1 MPAFAYQALDANGKT
16 QRGVLQGDTARAV
29 RGSLRERG
37 LSPLSVEEVREGAA
51 QSRNVFARRGIGTAE
66 LALLTRQLA
75 TLIGAGL
82 PIDEALAAL
91 SEQAENER
99 QRGMT
104 AALRARVM
112 EGASLAQAMAEFPES
127 FPEIF
132 RATVGAGEQSG
143 RLDAVLEKLADYAEA
158 RDALKQKILAALAYP
173 VLLTIVACAV
183 VAGLLT
189 WVVPQIAGVFQNL
202 HQTLPFAT
210 RALLALSAF
219 LRAWGW
225 VVLILIVAAAIGARI
240 ALRNESLHFRWHAL
254 VLRLPLIGRL
264 TRAANTARAT
274 RTLALLAESAVPLL
288 DALGIA
294 AQVVPNLP
302 MREAMR
308 KAAFKVREGS
318 AFSRALGESGL
329 FPPVALRLIA
339 SGEKSGELPRMLGEA
354 ASQQQRELDRW
365 LSALTAVLGPAV
377 ILLVGAMVLFIVLAI
392 LLPIFNL
399 NQMVK

>member
-1 MPAFAYQALDANGKT
+1 MPAFAYQALDGAGKT

-51 QSRNVFARRGIGTAE
+51 QNRNVFARRGIGTAE

-104 AALRARVM
+104 VALRARVM

-143 RLDAVLEKLADYAEA
+143 RLDTVLEKLADYAEA
-158 RDALKQKILAALAYP
+158 RDALKQKIVAALAYP
-173 VLLTIVACAV
+173 VLLTIVALAV

-189 WVVPQIAGVFQNL
+189 WVVPQIVGVFQSL
-202 HQTLPFAT
+202 HQTLPLAT
-210 RALLALSAF
+210 RALMGLSAF
-219 LRAWGW
+219 MRAWGW
-225 VVLILIVAAAIGARI
+225 LVLIALIVAIVAARVS
-240 ALRNESLHFRWHAL
+240 LRREAVRFRWHAWM
-254 VLRLPLIGRL
+254 LRL
-264 TRAANTARAT
+264 
-274 RTLALLAESAVPLL
+274 
-288 DALGIA
+288 
-294 AQVVPNLP
+294 
-302 MREAMR
+302 
-308 KAAFKVREGS
+308 
-318 AFSRALGESGL
+318 
-329 FPPVALRLIA
+329 
-339 SGEKSGELPRMLGEA
+339 
-354 ASQQQRELDRW
+354 
-365 LSALTAVLGPAV
+365 
-377 ILLVGAMVLFIVLAI
+377 
-392 LLPIFNL
+392 
-399 NQMVK
+399 

>member
-37 LSPLSVEEVREGAA
+37 LNPLSVEEVREGTAR
-51 QSRNVFARRGIGTAE
+51 STGVFARRGISGTQ

-82 PIDEALAAL
+82 PIDEALDAL

-104 AALRARVM
+104 VALRARVM

-127 FPEIF
+127 FPDIF

-143 RLDAVLEKLADYAEA
+143 RLSTVLEKLADYAEA
-158 RDALKQKILAALAYP
+158 RDALKQKMFAALAYP
-173 VLLTIVACAV
+173 VLLTLVAAAV

-202 HQTLPFAT
+202 HQTLPLAT
-210 RALLALSAF
+210 RALLGFSAF

-225 VVLILIVAAAIGARI
+225 IVLILLVVLAIGARI
-240 ALRNESLHFRWHAL
+240 ALHTESTRFRWHAF
-254 VLRLPLIGRL
+254 VLRVPLIGRL

-308 KAAFKVREGS
+308 RAAFKVREGS

-339 SGEKSGELPRMLGEA
+339 SGERSGELPRMLGEA
-354 ASQQQRELDRW
+354 AFQQQRELDRW
-365 LSALTAVLGPAV
+365 LGALTAVLGPAV